1 MNAILNSLLMRTDGY
16 EAILLEDAEKG
27 AYKCKK
33 DDVNRDCFDHLNN
46 VEVVDV
52 EGDFEGELI
61 ETGEWQVVVEGYK
74 VVTGNSADGFAQ
86 VASIV
91 SDFKLEEPSCFN
103 GTHPYLRNRAS
114 SCVHELGDYLENY
127 VTFDSRTYVAPGD
140 WIYLY
145 DSADHMIGAYRGLEL
160 AGKKITVKT
169 KTLKVVLESNDDD
182 QQGWGYAI
190 NKVEHMPYDVLTPL
204 LHDIRRMKK

>member
-1 MNAILNSLLMRTDGY
+1 MKIGDYGLDSMLAVT
-16 EAILLEDAEKG
+16 
-27 AYKCKK
+27 
-33 DDVNRDCFDHLNN
+33 
-46 VEVVDV
+46 VDY
-52 EGDFEGELI
+52 
-61 ETGEWQVVVEGYK
+61 TSY
-74 VVTGNSADGFAQ
+74 
-86 VASIV
+86 
-91 SDFKLEEPSCFN
+91 P
-103 GTHPYLRNRAS
+103 RAS